1 MQERKVILAI
11 DDMSMNLRTIKVL
24 LEKQFDI
31 RLAKS
36 GKLALTIVNSEK
48 VALILLDIEMPGMSG
63 FEFLETIKD
72 CPNTQDVPV
81 IFISSHATPDL
92 IKHAAKYGAVK
103 DYIIKP
109 ITPEILEKKVC
120 AALNMASLPEYNE
133 TIQA

>member
-36 GKLALTIVNSEK
+36 GKMALTIVDCER

-63 FEFLETIKD
+63 FEFLEKLKEY
-72 CPNTQDVPV
+72 PNAQDVPI
-81 IFISSHATPDL
+81 IFISSHATPKL
-92 IKHAAKYGAVK
+92 IKYASKYGGVR

-109 ITPEILEKKVC
+109 ITPEILRKKVC
-120 AALNMASLPEYNE
+120 AALNMNSVSGYGVAL
-133 TIQA
+133 

>member
-24 LEKQFDI
+24 LEKQFDV

-36 GKLALTIVNSEK
+36 GQMALTIVDCEK

-63 FEFLETIKD
+63 FEFLEKLKD
-72 CPNTQDVPV
+72 HPHAQDVPI
-81 IFISSHATPDL
+81 IFISSHASPEL
-92 IKHAAKYGAVK
+92 IKYASKYGGVR

-120 AALNMASLPEYNE
+120 AALNINPFSVPDAAL
-133 TIQA
+133 

>member
-24 LEKQFDI
+24 LEKHFDI

-36 GKLALTIVNSEK
+36 GQLGLTILGCEK
-48 VALILLDIEMPGMSG
+48 ISLILLDIEMPGMSG
-63 FEFLETIKD
+63 FEFLDKMK
-72 CPNTQDVPV
+72 NNAHVYDVPV

-92 IKHAAKYGAVK
+92 IKYASKYDGVK

-109 ITPEILEKKVC
+109 ITREILEKKVF
-120 AALNMASLPEYNE
+120 AALNIDPLTAYEYDD
-133 TIQA
+133 I

>member
-1 MQERKVILAI
+1 MQEKKVILAI

-36 GKLALTIVNSEK
+36 GKLALTILNSEK
-48 VALILLDIEMPGMSG
+48 IALILLDIEMPGMSG
-63 FEFLETIKD
+63 FDFLETIKD
-72 CPNTQDVPV
+72 SPNAQDVPV

-92 IKHAAKYGAVK
+92 IKRASKYGTVK

-109 ITPEILEKKVC
+109 ITPEILEKKVY
-120 AALNMASLPEYNE
+120 AALNMTSLPEYNE
-133 TIQA
+133 AI

>member
-36 GKLALTIVNSEK
+36 GKLALTILNSEK
-48 VALILLDIEMPGMSG
+48 IALILLDIEMPGMSG

-72 CPNTQDVPV
+72 YPNAQDVPV
-81 IFISSHATPDL
+81 IFVSSHATPDL
-92 IKHAAKYGAVK
+92 IKHAAKYGTVK

-120 AALNMASLPEYNE
+120 AALNMASFQEYNE
-133 TIQA
+133 PI